1 MPTSR
6 KRHVITETDEVA
18 RALDDAAVRWPEER
32 GNRPRLLLRLLE
44 EGHRAVTGERQRHG
58 TERRRALAAASGAA
72 TGAYGEGY
80 LAELRA
86 EWPE

>member
-18 RALDDAAVRWPEER
+18 RALDDAAQRWPEER
-32 GNRPRLLLRLLE
+32 GNRPRLLLRLVQ
-44 EGHRAVTGERQRHG
+44 EGHRAVAGEQHRRG
-58 TERRRALAAASGAA
+58 DERRQALAAASGAC
-72 TGAYGEGY
+72 TGAYGPDY
-80 LAELRA
+80 LTRLRA

>member
-6 KRHVITETDEVA
+6 KRHVITETDQVA
-18 RALDDAAVRWPEER
+18 RAIDAAAERWPEDR

-44 EGHRAVTGERQRHG
+44 EGHRAVVDDRG
-58 TERRRALAAASGAA
+58 RRAADHRDAVSGTSGAL
-72 TGAYGEGY
+72 TGAYGAGY
-80 LAELRA
+80 LDALRA